1 MNHIPL
7 LTATIRLEQ
16 DIVHARQ
23 RARQIAQL
31 LQFDAQDQTRI
42 ATAVSE
48 LVRNAFTYATGGA
61 VEFALDR
68 NGGATM
74 LMVRVVDKGP
84 GIQRIDDIL
93 NGRYVSPTGVG
104 LGLAGAKRLM
114 DRFEIATGPKG
125 TTVTLGKRLSAGVP
139 PLSEQRIAAIAK
151 QLLNQAPQN
160 PLEEVQQQNRELM
173 RALDALRERQE
184 ELANLNRELEDTNRG
199 VVALYAEL
207 DEKADYLQR
216 ANEVKTRFL
225 ADMTHEFRTPLNSIL
240 SLSRLL
246 LDCVDGPL
254 NEEQA
259 RQVAL
264 IRRSAS
270 SLSDLVNDLL
280 DLAKVEA
287 GKVTVK
293 PAPFDVND
301 LFGALRGML
310 RPLLAH
316 NASVRLLFEDPI
328 DVDVIDT
335 DEGKVSQILRNFIS
349 NALKYTEQGDVRV
362 RVVRD
367 GDNVIF
373 SVSDTG
379 IGIAPEDRDRIFEE
393 FVQVDTPL
401 QRKIQGTGLGL
412 PLARKLARLLGGDVW
427 LSSELGAGSTF
438 YVSMPVRYARQEVR
452 RVEVD
457 SAAIRADD
465 VLTALVIE
473 DDVSALLFY
482 QKCLTGAG
490 VRILSARDLRTARE
504 VLAQTRPNVIIADVL
519 LENEE
524 SWHFLAELKSN
535 ADTRAIPVMVS
546 TVISAERRARSLG
559 AEAFL
564 QKPVECSTLLDNI
577 ERLTRQLETL
587 VLVDDD
593 ATARYALKRMLPSE
607 RYRVVE
613 AENGVLALRLAQEMK
628 PAGILLDLLMPGVS
642 GLTLLK
648 ELRSHSATAHVP
660 VVVHTSKPLD
670 ETEQEVLLTLRAA
683 YLSKSVTADA
693 GASTASLIEKSL
705 NAARRLVQQQ
715 EAH

>member
-1 MNHIPL
+1 MNHVPL
-7 LTATIRLEQ
+7 LTATIRLEH

-48 LVRNAFTYATGGA
+48 LARNAYHYAKGGR
-61 VEFALDR
+61 VEFAFER
-68 NGGATM
+68 NGEAM
-74 LMVRVVDKGP
+74 LTVRITDTGP

-93 NGRYVSPTGVG
+93 NGRYVSPTGMG

-114 DRFEIATGPKG
+114 DRFDIMTGAAG
-125 TTVTLGKRLSAGVP
+125 TTIVLAKRLSAGAAP
-139 PLSEQRIAAIAK
+139 PSDQRIAAVAK
-151 QLLNQAPQN
+151 QLLSEAPQN
-160 PLEEVQQQNRELM
+160 PLEELQQQNRELM
-173 RALDALRERQE
+173 RALDSLRERQE

-207 DEKADYLQR
+207 DEKADFLQR

-254 NEEQA
+254 NDEQA
-259 RQVAL
+259 RQVGL
-264 IRRSAS
+264 IRKSAS

-293 PAPFDVND
+293 AAPFDVYD

-316 NASVRLLFEDPI
+316 NASVRLLFDDPVDI
-328 DVDVIDT
+328 DVIDT

-349 NALKYTEQGDVRV
+349 NALKYTEQGEVRV
-362 RVVRD
+362 HAVRD
-367 GDNVIF
+367 GDNVVF
-373 SVSDTG
+373 SVADTG
-379 IGIAPEDRDRIFEE
+379 IGIAPEDQTRIFEE
-393 FVQVDTPL
+393 FIQVDSPL
-401 QRKIQGTGLGL
+401 QKKIKGTGLGL

-427 LSSELGAGSTF
+427 LSSEIGAGSTF
-438 YVSMPVRYARQEVR
+438 YVSVPMRYVGNEAWRMEV
-452 RVEVD
+452 EPLAQWVD
-457 SAAIRADD
+457 DL
-465 VLTALVIE
+465 LTVLVIE
-473 DDVSALLFY
+473 DDIGSLVFY
-482 QKCLTGAG
+482 QKCLAGAG
-490 VRILSARDLRTARE
+490 MRMLAARDLRTARQF
-504 VLAQTRPNVIIADVL
+504 LTQNRPDIIVADIL
-519 LENEE
+519 LEGEE
-524 SWHFLAELKSN
+524 TWHFLAELKSN
-535 ADTRAIPVMVS
+535 ADTRSIPVMVS
-546 TVISAERRARSLG
+546 TIIAAERRARSLG
-559 AEAFL
+559 AEAFH
-564 QKPVECSTLLDNI
+564 QKPVECAPLLADI
-577 ERLTRQLETL
+577 ERLTQQLETL

-593 ATARYALKRMLPSE
+593 ATARYTLKRMLPSE

-613 AENGVLALRLAQEMK
+613 AENGALALRLAHEVK

-642 GLTLLK
+642 GFALLQ
-648 ELRSHSATAHVP
+648 ELRNHPSTARVP

-670 ETEQEVLLTLRAA
+670 ETEHEALRTLRAV
-683 YLSKSVTADA
+683 YLSKSATADA

-705 NAARRLVQQQ
+705 NAARRVMQQQ
-715 EAH
+715 EAS

>member
-1 MNHIPL
+1 MNRIPL
-7 LTATIRLEQ
+7 LTATIRLEH

-48 LVRNAFTYATGGA
+48 LARNAYNYAKGGR
-61 VEFALDR
+61 VEFGFER
-68 NGGATM
+68 NGDAM
-74 LMVRVVDKGP
+74 LTVRISDNGP

-93 NGRYVSPTGVG
+93 NGRYVSPTGMG

-114 DRFEIATGPKG
+114 DRFDIATGAKG
-125 TTVTLGKRLSAGVP
+125 TTVTLAKRLSTGVP
-139 PLSEQRIAAIAK
+139 PPSEQRVAAIAK
-151 QLLNQAPQN
+151 QLLHQAPQN
-160 PLEEVQQQNRELM
+160 PLEELQQQNRELM
-173 RALDALRERQE
+173 QALDSLRERQE

-254 NEEQA
+254 NDEQA

-264 IRRSAS
+264 IRKSAS
-270 SLSDLVNDLL
+270 ALSDLVNDLL

-293 PAPFDVND
+293 PAPFDVHD

-316 NASVRLLFEDPI
+316 NASVRLAFEDPI

-349 NALKYTEQGDVRV
+349 NALKYTERGEVRV
-362 RVVRD
+362 QAVRD
-367 GDNVIF
+367 GANVIF

-379 IGIAPEDRDRIFEE
+379 IGIAPEDQTRIFEE

-401 QRKIQGTGLGL
+401 QKKIKGTGLGL

-427 LSSELGAGSTF
+427 LSSEVGVGSAF
-438 YVSMPVRYARQEVR
+438 YVSVPVRYVGREIRRLELEPALARS
-452 RVEVD
+452 D
-457 SAAIRADD
+457 NL
-465 VLTALVIE
+465 LTVLVIE
-473 DDVSALLFY
+473 DDVSALVFY
-482 QKCLTGAG
+482 QKCLAGAG
-490 VRILSARDLRTARE
+490 MRMLAARDLRTARE
-504 VLAQTRPNVIIADVL
+504 LLAQARPDIIIADIL
-519 LENEE
+519 LEGEE
-524 SWHFLAELKSN
+524 TWHFLAELKSN
-535 ADTRAIPVMVS
+535 ADTRSIPVMVV
-546 TVISAERRARSLG
+546 TIIAAERRARSLG
-559 AEAFL
+559 AEAFH
-564 QKPVECSTLLDNI
+564 QKPIECGPMLADI
-577 ERLTRQLETL
+577 ERLTQQLETL

-593 ATARYALKRMLPSE
+593 ATARYTLKRMLPSE

-613 AENGVLALRLAQEMK
+613 AENGALALRLAHEVK
-628 PAGILLDLLMPGVS
+628 PAGILIDLLMPGVS
-642 GLTLLK
+642 GFALLQ
-648 ELRSHSATAHVP
+648 ELRSHSATARLP

-670 ETEQEVLLTLRAA
+670 ETEQEALRVLRAV

-705 NAARRLVQQQ
+705 NAARRLMQQ
-715 EAH
+715 EAS